1 MTTMA
6 DPQKVKAISKIK
18 IKKVFLMIQ
27 RSPKT
32 TTVISQRRV
41 RREDSKIQM
50 QNRMKMKPA
59 RNHTITTK

>member
-1 MTTMA
+1 MA

-18 IKKVFLMIQ
+18 IKKVILMIQ

-32 TTVISQRRV
+32 MTVISQRRV

-50 QNRMKMKPA
+50 QNRMKTKPA